1 MPNLDEYYH
10 LLRTQSPPL
19 GTEAIRASIRAAV
32 ERTGAEVLSETFG
45 ESLSETLSKTLAES
59 SSAEVVAEAATVGFE
74 ASTNVANTLLSSG
87 IVPVFGSVLAPLIT
101 VLTVTAL
108 LVLGFVVWRGQQ
120 SSEQVLGGSS
130 NGQTYAEGGLREQS
144 AEQLAQGRL
153 EEVSESKELLD
164 PNNRTQQLSKDT
176 LGKYSI
182 PFQNDN
188 TEELYPTIPE
198 PTQHKYV
205 EQAPHFD
212 AEMNEQERHLDSL
225 TIKSFRAPPKRD
237 AAHQRQYDLLMQLV
251 QRAREQASIPK
262 TQARGTVPCSL
273 PAALRGESSVDCI
286 LTMLEQQA
294 LLLSNND
301 LVHLTQ
307 QARREKS
314 GISLNA
320 LEIYIREH
328 F

>member
-32 ERTGAEVLSETFG
+32 ERTGAEI
-45 ESLSETLSKTLAES
+45 LSETLGETLAES
-59 SSAEVVAEAATVGFE
+59 SSAGEIVAEVATVSFE

-87 IVPVFGSVLAPLIT
+87 IAPVFGSVLAPLIA

-108 LVLGFVVWRGQQ
+108 LVVGFVVWRGQQ
-120 SSEQVLGGSS
+120 SAEQALDRLH
-130 NGQTYAEGGLREQS
+130 NGQVYGEGASREQNVK
-144 AEQLAQGRL
+144 QLAQRRL

-164 PNNRTQQLSKDT
+164 PKNRTQQFSKDT
-176 LGKYSI
+176 VGKYSI

-188 TEELYPTIPE
+188 TEELYPSIPE
-198 PTQHKYV
+198 PAQHKHS
-205 EQAPHFD
+205 EQVPHFD
-212 AEMNEQERHLDSL
+212 AEMHEQERHLDSL
-225 TIKSFRAPPKRD
+225 TIKSFRTPPKRD
-237 AAHQRQYDLLMQLV
+237 ATHQRQYDLLMQLV
-251 QRAREQASIPK
+251 QRAREQASTPK
-262 TQARGTVPCSL
+262 AQTRGSVPCSL

-301 LVHLTQ
+301 LVYLTQ

-314 GISLNA
+314 GVSLNA